1 MARVKPTALS
11 KGIMK
16 KAGDRLRYVKD
27 PFDTNGLLKP
37 NVSYRTGKPGSG
49 VSYRYTTDAK
59 GRITTAQ
66 AKPLRLDNSGR
77 ARHNP
82 NTPGK
87 RDGDHAGH
95 VFGDRFGGSPEL
107 DNLVSQARQVN
118 LSDFKRIENNWAT
131 QLGKTPPARVEVDI
145 KIRYGSGP
153 RPTGFTVTEVI
164 DGVRTVHRIT
174 N

>member
-1 MARVKPTALS
+1 MAKKPPRALA

-16 KAGDRLRYVKD
+16 KAGDRLRYVD
-27 PFDTNGLLKP
+27 EPFDTNGLLKP

-59 GRITTAQ
+59 GRINSAQ
-66 AKPLRLDNSGR
+66 AKPLRLDDSGR

-95 VFGDRFGGSPEL
+95 LFGDRFGGSPEL
-107 DNLVSQARQVN
+107 DNLVSQARSVN
-118 LSDFKRIENNWAT
+118 LSDFKKIENNWA
-131 QLGKTPPARVEVDI
+131 QGLSRTPPATINVDI
-145 KIRYGSGP
+145 KIHYGSGM
-153 RPTGFTVTEVI
+153 RPTGFTVTEFI